1 LLRDHWR
8 GFHRLLLGLEIVVSA
23 LLFGGLVLLLGRS
36 QPGTAPGS
44 DDFDT
49 ARLAVVWAIACLA
62 WPLALRQLG
71 LFASQRRRELADVLG
86 RLTLAGGVGSVLV
99 AAAAF
104 ATSAPLPYAFPFVY
118 GAAQIVLL
126 APVRLGVLAALRRVR
141 RRGRNYRNVL
151 IVGSGPRARRLELD
165 IERHPDW
172 GLRIVGF
179 VDDRQPPV
187 DPDLPAL
194 EVYKPSELPDV
205 FRREVIDEVIVACP
219 RSMLSE
225 IGPVVEA
232 CAVVGVPI
240 TVLSDLFGDYLP
252 PPRVTR
258 LDSMVA
264 LTFAPVHHGRGRLAV
279 KRAIDLAGASV
290 GLALSAPILAG
301 AIALIRFT
309 SPGPAFF
316 RQVRAGL
323 NGREFSMYKLRT
335 MIAGAEERRGPL
347 LHLNE
352 MSGPVF
358 KMRDDPRV
366 TLVGRFLRRW
376 SLDEL
381 PQLWNV
387 LRGEMSLVGPR
398 PPLPS
403 EVRRYESF
411 ERRRLSMRPGITCL
425 WQVSGRN
432 EIGFDDWVK
441 LDLRYIDTWSVRN
454 DLLILARTIPAVLR
468 GKGAS

>member
-1 LLRDHWR
+1 MLRDHWR
-8 GFHRLLLGLEIVVSA
+8 GFHRLLLGAEVSLSG
-23 LLFGGLVLLLGRS
+23 LLFVGLLRGLGDIEAR
-36 QPGTAPGS
+36 PPEGLDAL
-44 DDFDT
+44 
-49 ARLAVVWAIACLA
+49 RLAIVGGVACLA
-62 WPLALRQLG
+62 WPVALRRAG
-71 LFASQRRRELADVLG
+71 LFASQRRRSLTDVLR
-86 RLTLAGGVGSVLV
+86 RLALAGLVCTVLV

-104 ATSAPLPYAFPFVY
+104 AASAPLSHAFPFVY
-118 GAAQIVLL
+118 GALQFAVL
-126 APVRLGVLAALRRVR
+126 APTRLGVLAVLRRVR

-151 IVGSGPRARRLELD
+151 IVGSGPRARRLEAD

-187 DPDLPAL
+187 DPDLPVV
-194 EVYKPSELPDV
+194 EVYKPAELPDL
-205 FRREVIDEVIVACP
+205 FRSEVIDEVIVACP
-219 RSMLSE
+219 RSMLAE

-258 LDSMVA
+258 FDSMVA
-264 LTFAPVHHGRGRLAV
+264 LTFAPVHHGPAKLVV
-279 KRAIDLAGASV
+279 KRAIDLVGASL
-290 GLALSAPILAG
+290 GLVLFGPLLA
-301 AIALIRFT
+301 ASIALIRLT
-309 SPGPAFF
+309 SPGPALF
-316 RQVRAGL
+316 RQLRSGL
-323 NGREFSMYKLRT
+323 HGREFRMYKLRT
-335 MIAGAEERRGPL
+335 MCLEAEEHRERL

-358 KMRDDPRV
+358 KMQHDPRV
-366 TLVGRFLRRW
+366 TRVGRLLRRW

-387 LRGEMSLVGPR
+387 LRGDMSLVGPR
-398 PPLPS
+398 PPLPA
-403 EVRRYESF
+403 EVTRYESF

-432 EIGFDDWVK
+432 QIGFADWVK
-441 LDLRYIDTWSVRN
+441 LDLRYIDTWSLAN
-454 DLLILARTIPAVLR
+454 DLRILVWTIPAVLR
-468 GKGAS
+468 GQGAS